1 MCGNGRE
8 PTESFISGNSM
19 AKQSFGLIGLAVMGE
34 NLALNVER
42 NGFSVS
48 VYNRS
53 TDKVDAFMQG
63 RAQGKNF
70 FGAHTIEEFV
80 QSLDRPRRILVMVK
94 AGGPVDA
101 VIEQLKPLLDPNDMI
116 IDGGN
121 SLYADTERR
130 VKDLEAQGLSFIG
143 MGVSGGEE
151 GALNGPSLMPG
162 GTEAAY
168 REIEPIVRKIA
179 AQVDDG
185 PCVTYIG
192 PGGSGHYVKMVHNG
206 IEYGDMQLIAEA
218 YDLLK
223 NVLGLNHTELH
234 EVFSEW
240 NATEELNSFLV
251 EITADIFKKLD
262 PDTGNPLVEVVMDAA
277 GQKGTGR
284 WTVVDAL
291 ELGVAIPT
299 ITAAVNAR
307 ITSSYKQ
314 ERLAAAQQLTGPSA
328 SFEGDRAQFINA
340 VRDALY
346 CSKICSYAQGMA
358 LIGKA
363 SSNLGYKLDLGEI
376 ARIWKGGCIIRA
388 GFLNKIKQAYDQQ
401 PDLPNLLLA
410 PEFKQT
416 ILDRQGAWRQVI
428 ATAAQMG
435 IPVPAFSASLDYFDS
450 YRRGSLPQNLTQA
463 QRDYFGA
470 HTYERTD
477 KPGVFH
483 TEWGQ

>member
-1 MCGNGRE
+1 M
-8 PTESFISGNSM
+8 TL
-19 AKQSFGLIGLAVMGE
+19 QSFGVIGLAVMGE
-34 NLALNVER
+34 NIALNVER
-42 NGFSVS
+42 NGFPIA

-53 TDKVDAFMQG
+53 REKTDAFMAY
-63 RAQGKNF
+63 RAQGRNVRAAF
-70 FGAHTIEEFV
+70 SLEQFV
-80 QSLDRPRRILVMVK
+80 ASLERPRKILVMVQ
-94 AGGPVDA
+94 AGKPVDA
-101 VIEQLKPLLDPNDMI
+101 VIQQLKPLLQEGDII

-121 SLYADTERR
+121 SWFEDTERR
-130 VKDLEAQGLSFIG
+130 TQELEPTGLRYIG

-162 GTEAAY
+162 GTKSSYEY
-168 REIEPIVRKIA
+168 LSPIFNKIA

-223 NVLGLNHTELH
+223 NVAGLNAAQLH
-234 EVFSEW
+234 EVFSQW
-240 NATEELNSFLV
+240 NTTDELNSFLI
-251 EITADIFKKLD
+251 EITANIFPYVD
-262 PDTGNPLVEVVMDAA
+262 PETKIPLVDLIVDAA

-284 WTVVDAL
+284 WTVQTAL

-307 ITSSYKQ
+307 ILSSIRD
-314 ERLAAAQQLTGPSA
+314 ERIAASKIITGPNA
-328 SFEGDRAQFINA
+328 KYGGDIAAFVNM

-358 LIGKA
+358 LLSTA
-363 SSNLGYKLDLGEI
+363 SKTYNWELNLGEM

-388 GFLNKIKQAYDQQ
+388 GFLNKIKKAFDEN
-401 PDLPNLLLA
+401 PALPNLLLA

-416 ILDRQGAWRQVI
+416 ILDRQAAWREVI
-428 ATAAQMG
+428 VTAAKLG

-450 YRRGSLPQNLTQA
+450 YRRDRLPQNLTQA

-470 HTYERTD
+470 HTYKRTD
-477 KPGVFH
+477 KEGTFH
-483 TEWGQ
+483 TEWVPIAEAKK

>member
-1 MCGNGRE
+1 
-8 PTESFISGNSM
+8 
-19 AKQSFGLIGLAVMGE
+19 
-34 NLALNVER
+34 
-42 NGFSVS
+42 
-48 VYNRS
+48 
-53 TDKVDAFMQG
+53 
-63 RAQGKNF
+63 
-70 FGAHTIEEFV
+70 
-80 QSLDRPRRILVMVK
+80 
-94 AGGPVDA
+94 
-101 VIEQLKPLLDPNDMI
+101 
-116 IDGGN
+116 
-121 SLYADTERR
+121 
-130 VKDLEAQGLSFIG
+130 

-162 GTEAAY
+162 GTRSSYEY
-168 REIEPIVRKIA
+168 LSPIFNKIA

-223 NVLGLNHTELH
+223 NVAGLSAAQLH
-234 EVFSEW
+234 EVFAQW
-240 NATEELNSFLV
+240 NTTDELNSFLI
-251 EITADIFKKLD
+251 EITANIFPYVD
-262 PDTGNPLVEVVMDAA
+262 PDTKIPLVDLIVDAA

-284 WTVVDAL
+284 WTVQTAL

-307 ITSSYKQ
+307 ILSSIRD
-314 ERLAAAQQLTGPSA
+314 ERIAASKVITGPNA
-328 SFEGDRAQFINA
+328 KYGGDIAAFVNM

-358 LIGKA
+358 LLSTA
-363 SSNLGYKLDLGEI
+363 SKTYNWDLNLGEM

-388 GFLNKIKQAYDQQ
+388 GFLNKIKKAFDEN
-401 PDLPNLLLA
+401 PALPNLLLA

-416 ILDRQGAWRQVI
+416 ILDRQAAWREVI
-428 ATAAQMG
+428 VTAAKLG

-450 YRRGSLPQNLTQA
+450 YRRDRLPQNLTQA

-470 HTYERTD
+470 HTYKRTD
-477 KPGVFH
+477 KEGSFH
-483 TEWGQ
+483 TEWVPIAEAQK

>member
-1 MCGNGRE
+1 
-8 PTESFISGNSM
+8 M
-19 AKQSFGLIGLAVMGE
+19 AQSFGVIGLAVMGE

-42 NGFSVS
+42 NGFPVA
-48 VYNRS
+48 VYNR
-53 TDKVDAFMQG
+53 TAEKTDAFMKN
-63 RAQGKNF
+63 RAQGKNVK
-70 FGAHTIEEFV
+70 ATYSLEEFV
-80 QSLDRPRRILVMVK
+80 GALERPRRILVMVK
-94 AGGPVDA
+94 AGKPVDA
-101 VIEQLKPLLDPNDMI
+101 VIQQLKPLLQEGDMI

-121 SLYADTERR
+121 SLFEDTERR
-130 VKDLEAQGLSFIG
+130 VEELESSGLRFIG

-162 GTEAAY
+162 GTRAAY
-168 REIEPIVRKIA
+168 ESIEPIVTKIA

-223 NVLGLNHTELH
+223 NTLGLNYQDLH
-234 EVFSEW
+234 QVFTEW
-240 NATEELNSFLV
+240 NATDELDSFLV
-251 EITADIFKKLD
+251 EITADIFTKLD
-262 PDTGNPLVEVVMDAA
+262 DETQEPLVELIMDAA

-284 WTVVDAL
+284 WTVISAL
-291 ELGVAIPT
+291 ELGVSIPT

-307 ITSSYKQ
+307 IMSSMKSERVAASKQ
-314 ERLAAAQQLTGPSA
+314 LNGPSNQFSGERA
-328 SFEGDRAQFINA
+328 SFINKI
-340 VRDALY
+340 RDALY

-358 LIGKA
+358 LLAKA
-363 SSNLGYKLDLGEI
+363 SETYNYDLNLGET

-388 GFLNKIKQAYDQQ
+388 RFLNKIKRAFDENRQ
-401 PDLPNLLLA
+401 LPNLLLA

-416 ILDRQGAWRQVI
+416 ILDRQEAWREVI

-450 YRRGSLPQNLTQA
+450 YRRDRLPQNLTQA

-470 HTYERTD
+470 HTYERVD
-477 KPGVFH
+477 KEGVFH
-483 TEWGQ
+483 TDWAQETAAV